1 MRAASWTQ
9 AVGVVQ
15 VAWRDVIS
23 SPGNIDDADLDDI
36 LDQMRGLASRAT
48 PADAEGD
55 LYRILD
61 LLAHGRTNADV
72 RYLSNRRAAIRNGL
86 FGRIQPSPRLAT
98 YAISLVVPRAG
109 ESALAA
115 ITAGLQAMDWQVRVA
130 CCRALGQYGLG
141 LGNPAEADAALD
153 GLINALS
160 DEDPLVREI
169 AAECLDAMGNRAAR
183 AADAL
188 IERVEARPGSP
199 GPLAGRSG
207 PGERRSKI
215 QGSSP
220 LPLRMSS

>member
-1 MRAASWTQ
+1 M
-9 AVGVVQ
+9 G
-15 VAWRDVIS
+15 
-23 SPGNIDDADLDDI
+23 
-36 LDQMRGLASRAT
+36 
-48 PADAEGD
+48 
-55 LYRILD
+55 
-61 LLAHGRTNADV
+61 GRTRTCA
-72 RYLSNRRAAIRNGL
+72 YLSNRRAAIRNGL

-188 IERVEARPGSP
+188 IERVERDPDRRVRWQ
-199 GPLAGRSG
+199 AGRALESVDPRYKG
-207 PGERRSKI
+207 AVPF
-215 QGSSP
+215 
-220 LPLRMSS
+220 L